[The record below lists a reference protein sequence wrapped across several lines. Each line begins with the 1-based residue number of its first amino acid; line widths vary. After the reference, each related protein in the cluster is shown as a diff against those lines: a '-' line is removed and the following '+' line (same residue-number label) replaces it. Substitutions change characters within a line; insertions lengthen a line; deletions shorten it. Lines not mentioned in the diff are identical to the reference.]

1 MLLAVE
7 GEATMAIRS
16 RVVSVAIVDD
26 HPVMRQGL
34 AAVIGSGGKFRVVA
48 EGASAE
54 DAVRIAAELQP
65 DLILLDL
72 QMPGGGLD
80 ALSQIVATSP
90 EVKCIMFTA
99 SESVDFAI
107 EAMRRGAKG
116 YVLKGISA
124 VDLRAT
130 LWTVYNNGSYILPSF
145 ASKVFSAA
153 IPAAPSP
160 MRDNELSQ
168 REQQVLQEVAKGSS
182 NKQVALKLGISEK
195 TVKHYMTTT
204 MSKLGVANRVA
215 AVMRFQRGNP

>member
-1 MLLAVE
+1 MATRSGAVS
-7 GEATMAIRS
+7 I
-16 RVVSVAIVDD
+16 AIVDD

-34 AAVIGSGGKFRVVA
+34 AAVIGCGGKFRVVA
-48 EGASAE
+48 EGASAG

-65 DLILLDL
+65 DLMLLDL

-80 ALSQIVATSP
+80 ALSQIAADFP
-90 EVKCIMFTA
+90 EVRCIMFTA

-116 YVLKGISA
+116 YVLKGVSA

-153 IPAAPSP
+153 TPAAPP
-160 MRDNELSQ
+160 PVKDNELSL
-168 REQQVLQEVAKGSS
+168 REQQVLREVAKGSS

-215 AVMRFQRGNP
+215 AVMSFRRDHP